1 MTISTRISTSCSIFN
16 IEARVSGVRT
26 AIIGRAHIF
35 YARRRFEDKLAY
47 VTSGKISVVGVWSGK
62 ANRAGKEGV
71 PFLPH

>member
-47 VTSGKISVVGVWSGK
+47 VTSGKISAFGVWSGEEK
-62 ANRAGKEGV
+62 RAGKVGV
-71 PFLPH
+71 SFLPH

>member
-1 MTISTRISTSCSIFN
+1 M
-16 IEARVSGVRT
+16 RT

-47 VTSGKISVVGVWSGK
+47 VTSGKISAFGVWSGEEK
-62 ANRAGKEGV
+62 RAGKEGV

>member
-47 VTSGKISVVGVWSGK
+47 VTSGKISAFGVWSGEEK
-62 ANRAGKEGV
+62 RSGKECV
-71 PFLPH
+71 ASLSH